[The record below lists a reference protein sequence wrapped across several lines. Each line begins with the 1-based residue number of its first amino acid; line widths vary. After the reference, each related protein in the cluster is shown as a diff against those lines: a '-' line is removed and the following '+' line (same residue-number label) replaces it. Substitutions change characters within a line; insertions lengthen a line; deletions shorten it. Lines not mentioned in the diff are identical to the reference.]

1 MIDYSLY
8 IIYYS
13 FIGSNSATDNPVNPL
28 KEMKMATKSKTAQA
42 VEVQF
47 SSVSDI
53 AVQHGQA
60 ESKKTACAEYAL
72 DNVKGFPVMAEVSE
86 ENAKALRDGYSL
98 HHRSI
103 YKPKTYAVIG
113 GQYFEATPDHLAND
127 KVEKI
132 NATIDWAMVWTPNE
146 MGTEFKDRPE
156 LKKIVE
162 KVRKAHGTYVSDTL
176 GKLVTEGE
184 KILKKRAGIK
194 TERNV
199 VLFVNTVSKFFAAQE
214 KSVKVKQTQR
224 GDATAN
230 PEKFKEAV
238 KAFWQVY
245 PHLPT
250 QTFKSNLVK

>member
-1 MIDYSLY
+1 MD
-8 IIYYS
+8 
-13 FIGSNSATDNPVNPL
+13 A
-28 KEMKMATKSKTAQA
+28 KSKTAKA
-42 VEVQF
+42 VGQLVGEVSF
-47 SSVSDI
+47 TSVSDI

-72 DNVKGFPVMAEVSE
+72 DNVRGFPVMAEVSE

-132 NATIDWAMVWTPNE
+132 NATIDWAMAWTPNE

-176 GKLVTEGE
+176 GKLVAEGE
-184 KILKKRAGIK
+184 KILKKRAGIV
-194 TERNV
+194 TERKV
-199 VLFVNTVSKFFAAQE
+199 VLFVNTVGDFFTAQE

-238 KAFWQVY
+238 KAFWLAYGQR
-245 PHLPT
+245 PT
-250 QTFKSNLVK
+250 QSK

>member
-1 MIDYSLY
+1 
-8 IIYYS
+8 
-13 FIGSNSATDNPVNPL
+13 
-28 KEMKMATKSKTAQA
+28 MAKAKTLTAQA

-47 SSVSDI
+47 TSVSDI
-53 AVQHGQA
+53 ALQHGQA

-72 DNVKGFPVMAEVSE
+72 DNVKGFPVLKEVSE
-86 ENAKALRDGYSL
+86 ENVKALRDGYSL
-98 HHRSI
+98 HHRNVF
-103 YKPKTYAVIG
+103 KPKTYAVIS

-146 MGTEFKDRPE
+146 MTTEFKDRPE

-162 KVRKAHGTYVSDTL
+162 KVRKAHNTYISDTL
-176 GKLVTEGE
+176 GKLVKEGE
-184 KILKKRAGIK
+184 KILKKRAGIA

-199 VLFVNTVSKFFAAQE
+199 VLFVNTVNKFFTAQE

-224 GDATAN
+224 MDATAN

-238 KAFWQVY
+238 KAFWLTYGQ
-245 PHLPT
+245 LPT
-250 QTFKSNLVK
+250 QSK